1 MTSSIITYLIE
12 SSICLMLFMG
22 IYKMFISNLTHFKWM
37 RMYLLAS
44 LIISVI
50 LPLVHIPIQ
59 TVVESGSNGVASIP
73 FLLKENLTATYV
85 AGLVKANPAQ
95 GDTSLP
101 FGMILL
107 YGLIGVYSI
116 GFLYKTYAFAKNL
129 ILIQAMVE
137 YSPKQKQ
144 DQYWI
149 VNMNGQIPAFS
160 FFNYIFI
167 NKNYKS
173 ITGKDVDLIL
183 NHEKVH
189 ARQLHSLDVL
199 MVELASIA
207 FWFNPV
213 FKYLKKSVQEV
224 HEFIV
229 DEEIVERGHQKK
241 AYADLLLDL
250 ASDAKVFNL
259 SAGFTGKSIQRRIS
273 MIVKPRTSSLSKLA
287 FLAIVPLTGLMLLSF
302 STINGP
308 ASLQVNNPNI
318 HESDSNKRKIAKV
331 EWQGNKVYDD
341 LTLSET
347 LGLKS
352 GDYTD
357 LNKLK
362 QDLETVNP
370 VSDLYQN
377 NGYIFCQLDY
387 SIKENAD
394 NSFDLSI
401 KLREGNPA
409 KIGDIKIKG
418 IETVSS
424 GRIKEKISLKSGD
437 VFSKSELINS
447 IGIIA
452 SIGKFNTEHII
463 PNITPDF
470 NIDKDGFMK
479 LNIVFELVETTN
491 K

>member
-1 MTSSIITYLIE
+1 
-12 SSICLMLFMG
+12 MLFLG
-22 IYKMFISNLTHFKWM
+22 IYKLFISNLTHFKWM

-59 TVVESGSNGVASIP
+59 TVVEPGSNGVVSIP
-73 FLLKENLTATYV
+73 FLLKENLTAAYV
-85 AGLVKANPAQ
+85 ADLVKASPAQ
-95 GDTSLP
+95 GETSLA

-107 YGLIGVYSI
+107 YGLIGVYCI

-173 ITGKDVDLIL
+173 ISSKDVDLIL

-199 MVELASIA
+199 MVELLNIA
-207 FWFNPV
+207 FWFNPL

-273 MIVKPRTSSLSKLA
+273 MIAKPRTSSLSKLA
-287 FLAIVPLTGLMLLSF
+287 FLAIVPLTVFMLLSF
-302 STINGP
+302 STIDKP
-308 ASLQVNNPNI
+308 ASLSGENLNI
-318 HESDSNKRKIAKV
+318 HENDIDKRKIAKV
-331 EWQGNKVYDD
+331 EWHGNTVYDD
-341 LTLSET
+341 LTLSKS
-347 LGLKS
+347 LGLKN
-352 GDYTD
+352 GDYID

-377 NGYIFCQLDY
+377 NGYIFLQMDY
-387 SIKENAD
+387 TIKENPD
-394 NSFDLSI
+394 KSFDLSI
-401 KLREGNPA
+401 KLSEGSPA
-409 KIGDIKIKG
+409 KIVSIKFKG
-418 IETVSS
+418 NETVSS
-424 GRIKEKISLKSGD
+424 KSIKDKISLKAGD
-437 VFSKSELINS
+437 VFNKSELINS
-447 IGIIA
+447 IGTIA
-452 SIGKFNTEHII
+452 SMEKFNPEQIV
-463 PNITPDF
+463 PNITPDL
-470 NIDKDGFMK
+470 NVDEDGYAK
-479 LNIVFELVETTN
+479 VNIVFELVETTN